1 MRALDLLHYAACRN
15 CINAYQANHP
25 MTDAHLQAR
34 FDGLHKAALGRA
46 HAKVA
51 KREEDR
57 VKLERCEELEKKIR
71 MNEVGLEEWRKK
83 NAVAVSVKSVAI
95 EE

>member
-1 MRALDLLHYAACRN
+1 
-15 CINAYQANHP
+15 
-25 MTDAHLQAR
+25 
-34 FDGLHKAALGRA
+34 LGRA